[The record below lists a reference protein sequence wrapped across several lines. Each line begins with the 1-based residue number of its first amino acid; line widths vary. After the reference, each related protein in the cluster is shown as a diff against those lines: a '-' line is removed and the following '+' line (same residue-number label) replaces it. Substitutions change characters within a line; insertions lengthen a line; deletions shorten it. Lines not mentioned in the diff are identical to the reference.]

1 MPCSVVMVGN
11 KMRERAI
18 INRLKYIGAKMSYF
32 FRGLFLIFRT
42 RRIWIRSSYLL
53 LTFIGCCNL
62 NGYVFYDCDRRQ
74 GFLCLSIRT
83 VGGTKVPTRLA
94 GDHMSPLLVIRGA
107 DSTEV
112 ATCVRLPNVYKSPL
126 RHGKPCHLSRS
137 ECIFCLRLRL
147 CLQREMI
154 YLKVK

>member
-62 NGYVFYDCDRRQ
+62 NGHVFYDCDRRQ
-74 GFLCLSIRT
+74 GFLWLPIRT
-83 VGGTKVPTRLA
+83 VEDACLYEMSGRPQDSHTGGQ
-94 GDHMSPLLVIRGA
+94 VIRSQVG
-107 DSTEV
+107 
-112 ATCVRLPNVYKSPL
+112 ATCVRPPSIYKSPL
-126 RHGKPCHLSRS
+126 RHNRPRHLSRS
-137 ECIFCLRLRL
+137 ERIFCLRLRL

>member
-1 MPCSVVMVGN
+1 MPCSVVMAGN

-62 NGYVFYDCDRRQ
+62 NGYVFYDCDRR
-74 GFLCLSIRT
+74 
-83 VGGTKVPTRLA
+83 
-94 GDHMSPLLVIRGA
+94 
-107 DSTEV
+107 
-112 ATCVRLPNVYKSPL
+112 
-126 RHGKPCHLSRS
+126 
-137 ECIFCLRLRL
+137 
-147 CLQREMI
+147 
-154 YLKVK
+154 